1 MEDQQQYFERRT
13 YGPDEHFEGEPITE
27 ESESVGNLLRG
38 GQARHSPGKESHEGW
53 SEGDMNQSRRGERG
67 QTERG
72 GSNRRPVEANLGRG
86 ASNQAGRGAAQRHR
100 ERNRGRGG
108 TDQGGGG
115 TNQGQTGSNSRRGS
129 SDQSRRGGN
138 ESQSGGRST
147 RYGRRSRELSG
158 ARGTT
163 LKNRQGTEDTDS
175 DSGGFLSR
183 WFGSDDQDTSDR
195 GRGDRRAGDRDR
207 GDHTESGHDVGEYA
221 RRSRDTPRHTNAQET
236 TGTGASDR
244 DDRHTTRRHA
254 GTDEEGRTDRPDF
267 GDIGP
272 LGGQE
277 ARSEARQQGSGESE
291 RRRSREGG
299 TGQGT
304 DVTEQML
311 ERETTSYSDRHDTG
325 ERRAGETPDRS
336 GQRGFGSGKSERDE
350 GSATHRGTD
359 RHERGSGQGTQ
370 RGERGTDHGGR
381 TSTAPETTGRGT
393 TTSGERGSTD
403 RAGQQSNRQHGTRRQ
418 SQSRHSNPSQG
429 SQRGSHREEGLSG
442 RVGGHFGNPPAGESP
457 EEGGERQFGGE
468 RGLSERAHQFGS
480 RHGHG
485 SQRRERFGA
494 DRDEDDRSG
503 ETRGRDDR

>member
-1 MEDQQQYFERRT
+1 MEDQQQYVERRT

-38 GQARHSPGKESHEGW
+38 GQARHSPGDGSHEGW
-53 SEGDMNQSRRGERG
+53 SEADMNQSRRGERG
-67 QTERG
+67 QTDRGESNRGQRGTDRRQG
-72 GSNRRPVEANLGRG
+72 GSDQRQGSR
-86 ASNQAGRGAAQRHR
+86 NQR
-100 ERNRGRGG
+100 
-108 TDQGGGG
+108 
-115 TNQGQTGSNSRRGS
+115 QTGSDRRQGS
-129 SDQSRRGGN
+129 SDRSRRGGD

-158 ARGTT
+158 ERGTT
-163 LKNRQGTEDTDS
+163 RQGIDDDS

-183 WFGSDDQDTSDR
+183 WFGGGDQDTSDR
-195 GRGDRRAGDRDR
+195 DRGDRRAGDRDR
-207 GDHTESGHDVGEYA
+207 SGHTESGHDVGEYA
-221 RRSRDTPRHTNAQET
+221 RRNRDTPRHTNARET
-236 TGTGASDR
+236 TEPGASDR

-254 GTDEEGRTDRPDF
+254 GTDEEGRTDRPDI

-272 LGGQE
+272 LGGEE

-325 ERRAGETPDRS
+325 ERRAGETLDRS
-336 GQRGFGSGKSERDE
+336 EQRGIGRGTSDRDE

-370 RGERGTDHGGR
+370 QGERRTDRGGR
-381 TSTAPETTGRGT
+381 TSTASETTGRGT
-393 TTSGERGSTD
+393 TSSGERGNSG
-403 RAGQQSNRQHGTRRQ
+403 RAGRQSGRQHGTRRK
-418 SQSRHSNPSQG
+418 SQSRHSNPSQE
-429 SQRGSHREEGLSG
+429 SQRGSHREEGLAG
-442 RVGGHFGNPPAGESP
+442 RVGGHFGNPPAEESP
-457 EEGGERQFGGE
+457 DEQGERQFGGE
-468 RGLSERAHQFGS
+468 RGWSERDHQYGS
-480 RHGHG
+480 RRGHG
-485 SQRRERFGA
+485 SQRRERFGV